1 MANGDAVPRGGGDM
15 SSSLARRASSPFN
28 DLLDWL
34 ESSSTFG
41 FATMRNLIRVEGYMD
56 GDDYVLRAE
65 MPGIDPDRDVDVTIE
80 GDLLTIHGE
89 RREEERD
96 KTHSEFRYGSFTR
109 SLRLPLGAKRDE
121 VAATY
126 DAGVLQ
132 IRIPIGKPSAE
143 ATKIPVQRPG

>member
-1 MANGDAVPRGGGDM
+1 M

-96 KTHSEFRYGSFTR
+96 KTHSEFRYGAFSR
-109 SLRLPLGAKRDE
+109 SLRLPPGAKRDE

-126 DAGVLQ
+126 DAGVLE
-132 IRIPIGKPSAE
+132 IRIPIGKASAE